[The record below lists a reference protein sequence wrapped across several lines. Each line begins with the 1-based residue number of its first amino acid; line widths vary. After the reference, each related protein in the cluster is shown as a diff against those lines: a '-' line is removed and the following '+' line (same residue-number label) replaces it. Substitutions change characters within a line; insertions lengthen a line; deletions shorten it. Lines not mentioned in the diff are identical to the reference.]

1 MKFFVLKILK
11 KVQKE
16 RKDHKDTTAKENE
29 VCRLSDAFGVLRS
42 RYRSVSD
49 AP

>member
-16 RKDHKDTTAKENE
+16 RKDHKDTTA
-29 VCRLSDAFGVLRS
+29 RPRRGVPLEPA
-42 RYRSVSD
+42 VSLFNM
-49 AP
+49 